1 MLGCCQSGLSDTFRR
16 FTVAKQTPYI
26 RYPWK
31 GMKIIIEPMVL
42 NEVLFA

>member
-16 FTVAKQTPYI
+16 FTVAKQKPY
-26 RYPWK
+26 RYSWK